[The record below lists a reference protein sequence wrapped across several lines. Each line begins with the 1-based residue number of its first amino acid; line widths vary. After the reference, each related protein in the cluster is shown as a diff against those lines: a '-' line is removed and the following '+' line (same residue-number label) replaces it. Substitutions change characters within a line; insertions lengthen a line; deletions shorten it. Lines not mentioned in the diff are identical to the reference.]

1 MNKVFDKL
9 KNLLTFKK
17 SEPWYKRALKKTA
30 LIVDMKRRNKIIT
43 FFVLLLVAVYFCMPS
58 MESIIKKV
66 VHQYGSQI
74 IGTDVSIGGV
84 DLALSDGMAMVKN
97 IKIGNPKGYQSPYLF
112 YLKELDVQIDISS
125 LASDT
130 IIIEKINITAPE
142 INYETD
148 GLKKSNVSDILDNIQ
163 KNTASD
169 NSSEPKPQK
178 EDNADESSK
187 KVIIKSLVVTDGKV
201 AAILGKGALKAPI
214 TVSLP
219 TIKMS
224 NIGQE
229 KQGSSPV
236 ETITAVITKIL
247 QTASQAVLSANL
259 AGLQDAAQ
267 NVAGNLK
274 KGAQNLQQQGKDAL
288 DNLKNLGGL
297 FSK

>member
-148 GLKKSNVSDILDNIQ
+148 GLKKSNVSDILNNIQ

-169 NSSEPKPQK
+169 SQTEPEK
-178 EDNADESSK
+178 ENTAAGSSK

-259 AGLQDAAQ
+259 EGLQDAAQ

-274 KGAQNLQQQGKDAL
+274 EGAQNLQQQGKDAL